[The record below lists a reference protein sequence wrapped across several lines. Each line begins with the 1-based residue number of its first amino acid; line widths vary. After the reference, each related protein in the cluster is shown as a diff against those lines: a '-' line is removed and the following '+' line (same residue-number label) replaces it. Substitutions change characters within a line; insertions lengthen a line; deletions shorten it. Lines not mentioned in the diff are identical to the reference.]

1 MPRINFFID
10 VTEEEMSNFL
20 ARMSGADG
28 RKVNVQADT
37 AADDD
42 GPAATNAPAT
52 DKNGVAWDAR
62 YHASSKALNADG
74 TWRRKRGLSDTDA
87 AAADAY
93 EKGGAQTVTTADGA
107 ASMTV
112 TDSGTVTL
120 EAEQTV
126 IAPSLPAAAPAP
138 VGMPGLPMPAAPA
151 APEPVTYEEVV
162 AAYTAAVAKNP
173 SLDVAGLYAQAGVTD
188 PNTLTTDAGAEQRI
202 ALKKLFEAA

>member
-37 AADDD
+37 ATDDD

-74 TWRRKRGLSDTDA
+74 TWRRKRGLSDADA
-87 AAADAY
+87 AAADEY
-93 EKGGAQTVTTADGA
+93 EKGGATADDIA
-107 ASMTV
+107 
-112 TDSGTVTL
+112 
-120 EAEQTV
+120 QTPS
-126 IAPSLPAAAPAP
+126 APSESPALPTATPAP
-138 VGMPGLPMPAAPA
+138 VGMPGLPTMPA
-151 APEPVTYEEVV
+151 APEPVSYEEVV

-173 SLDVAGLYAQAGVTD
+173 SLDVPALYAAAGVTD
-188 PNTLTTDAGAEQRI
+188 PQVLTTDAGAEQRI
-202 ALKKLFEAA
+202 ALKKLFEAV

>member
-20 ARMSGADG
+20 ARASGGDG
-28 RKVNVQADT
+28 RKVTAQADT
-37 AADDD
+37 TTDDD

-74 TWRRKRGLSDTDA
+74 TWRARKNMSDEEK

-93 EKGGAQTVTTADGA
+93 NKGGATVTQTSDLA
-107 ASMTV
+107 ALPAETV
-112 TDSGTVTL
+112 TEGPVSTQP
-120 EAEQTV
+120 EAP
-126 IAPSLPAAAPAP
+126 ALPAAP
-138 VGMPGLPMPAAPA
+138 VGMPGLPTMPAAPV
-151 APEPVTYEEVV
+151 APAPVSYEEVV
-162 AAYTAAVAKNP
+162 AAYTAAIGKNP

-188 PNTLTTDAGAEQRI
+188 PNTLTTDAGAAQRI
-202 ALKKLFEAA
+202 ELKKLFEAA

>member
-1 MPRINFFID
+1 MPRINFYID

-20 ARMSGADG
+20 ARASGGDG
-28 RKVNVQADT
+28 RKVTAQADT
-37 AADDD
+37 TTDDE

-74 TWRRKRGLSDTDA
+74 TWRSRKNMSDEEKA
-87 AAADAY
+87 AAEAY
-93 EKGGAQTVTTADGA
+93 NKGGV
-107 ASMTV
+107 
-112 TDSGTVTL
+112 
-120 EAEQTV
+120 AEQPASRAEMV
-126 IAPSLPAAAPAP
+126 NEVGQVPEPVAAPSLPAAAPAP
-138 VGMPGLPMPAAPA
+138 TMPGLPMPAAPA
-151 APEPVTYEEVV
+151 APAPVSYEEVV